1 LSTEPFG
8 HLRGDGTTH
17 EAVRVMREIVVAVRE
32 ACADA
37 LALLLPVWCA
47 GCDEPDVALCE
58 RCALA
63 LQPDLRVRVVDAPGG
78 AVKVWSG
85 LAFDGVAARVLRA
98 IKEEGRTGLAVAVA
112 PALAAALDRA
122 GTAGCVAVPMPTSRA
137 AYRRRGFRV
146 PELLLRRARRPVR
159 RLLRHARRTD
169 DQRGLDRDARRR
181 NVAHSMVAT
190 MRPSTPRRADVGVGE
205 QTRPVTPLRVVV
217 VDDVVTT
224 GASLAEA
231 VRALRAAGV
240 EVVAAVTVAAT
251 PRRPGTAT

>member
-1 LSTEPFG
+1 M
-8 HLRGDGTTH
+8 
-17 EAVRVMREIVVAVRE
+17 MRELSIVLRE

-58 RCALA
+58 RCVLA
-63 LQPDLRVRVVDAPGG
+63 LQPDVRRRVVEAPGG
-78 AVKVWSG
+78 AVEVWSG

-98 IKEEGRTGLAVAVA
+98 IKEDGRT
-112 PALAAALDRA
+112 ALAAALTPALAAVLDRA
-122 GTAGCVAVPMPTSRA
+122 GAAGCLVVPMPTSRA

-146 PELLLRRARRPVR
+146 PELLLRGTGLPAH
-159 RLLRHARRTD
+159 RLLRLARRTD

-190 MRPSTPRRADVGVGE
+190 ISRSALLRGGFPGESGRAEQPSAPRA
-205 QTRPVTPLRVVV
+205 VV

-240 EVVAAVTVAAT
+240 EVVAAVALAAT
-251 PRRPGTAT
+251 PRRHGIPG

>member
-1 LSTEPFG
+1 MAQL
-8 HLRGDGTTH
+8 
-17 EAVRVMREIVVAVRE
+17 IVAVRE

-63 LQPDLRVRVVDAPGG
+63 LRPQPRCRVVDAPGG
-78 AVKVWSG
+78 GVEVWSG
-85 LAFDGVAARVLRA
+85 LAFEGVAARVLRA
-98 IKEEGRTGLAVAVA
+98 IKEEGRTGLATALA

-122 GTAGCVAVPMPTSRA
+122 GAAGCVLVPMPTSRA

-146 PELLLRRARRPVR
+146 PELLLRRARRRGR
-159 RLLRHARRTD
+159 RLLRIARRTD
-169 DQRGLDRDARRR
+169 DQRGLDREARRR
-181 NVAHSMVAT
+181 NVAGSLVARVAAAAPPVAGT
-190 MRPSTPRRADVGVGE
+190 LRGASANVRPAAG
-205 QTRPVTPLRVVV
+205 LRVVV

-231 VRALRAAGV
+231 VRALRAEGV
-240 EVVAAVTVAAT
+240 DVVAAVTLTAT
-251 PRRPGTAT
+251 PGRRGTHG

>member
-1 LSTEPFG
+1 VAAISRPRAPAG
-8 HLRGDGTTH
+8 GQ
-17 EAVRVMREIVVAVRE
+17 AVPVMRGFATVLRE

-47 GCDEPDVALCE
+47 GCDEPDIALCE

-63 LQPDLRVRVVDAPGG
+63 LQPDVRRRVVEAPGG
-78 AVKVWSG
+78 AVDVWSG

-98 IKEEGRTGLAVAVA
+98 IKEDGRTGLAVALA
-112 PALAAALDRA
+112 PALAAVLDRA
-122 GTAGCVAVPMPTSRA
+122 GAAGCLVVPMPTSRA

-146 PELLLRRARRPVR
+146 PELLLRRAGVSGR
-159 RLLRHARRTD
+159 RLLRHARRTA
-169 DQRGLDRDARRR
+169 DQRGLDRGARRR

-190 MRPSTPRRADVGVGE
+190 MSAVTSLRGAMPDESG
-205 QTRPVTPLRVVV
+205 RPVPWAALRVVV

-240 EVVAAVTVAAT
+240 EVVAAVALAAT
-251 PRRPGTAT
+251 PRRHGMPG